1 MGRSQWTCTIFNY
14 LEFFMILQSRRFRFT
29 NFFSALIFAR
39 TYTSISTTMP
49 LSFKTNS
56 YPIPGL
62 HNLLVGQPLPAFALA
77 PQGPTMIQG
86 VGWSLPAG
94 AYTARQIVVGCAPLL
109 ETVLHNL
116 GPDVEGQ
123 STAREM
129 LLDNL
134 ASNLDL
140 GTRESSLEIPPKDP
154 GRKEMAEQAVK
165 IGKYIVAYARETR
178 YVAFDPNYVIR
189 SPCEGH
195 LLKPQVAQLMFG
207 PRSLRH
213 LMQIYNEYLHQMVLL
228 RDALLPFEN
237 HDEVVIPI
245 VPGPGK
251 GHLGMRFTE
260 TQRMGFI
267 AELMTKSITQ
277 ASVFK
282 VVQSLLVPS
291 MSTDN
296 AYGFQYKH
304 GLILPDAVI
313 GGLSLR
319 LFRYIPVVF
328 DETTTDVKLVY
339 ELEDYYSAPLLD
351 IRPAKHSVEK
361 GNPIGIAIDA
371 QEHAVKDC
379 CLSLSSATPDLE
391 SRHLQLRINRKD
403 GTSSST
409 DVGQIARGWRYSY
422 KVSPAEEESVIDHF
436 SSTASLHT
444 AVDVLSQ
451 SGQSGLVTAKEGG
464 MHVIQTSSQIEILA
478 LLGQI
483 YPDNI
488 IMLEKGASLK
498 DAEEAGQSMPGE
510 PCFVLQLLDS

>member
-1 MGRSQWTCTIFNY
+1 
-14 LEFFMILQSRRFRFT
+14 MILQSRRLRFT

-39 TYTSISTTMP
+39 SYTSIPARMSP
-49 LSFKTNS
+49 SSKTDS
-56 YPIPGL
+56 YRITGL
-62 HNLLVGQPLPAFALA
+62 HNLLVGQPLPAFASDHSD
-77 PQGPTMIQG
+77 PTMIQG

-94 AYTARQIVVGCAPLL
+94 PYTARQIVVGCAPLL

-116 GPDVEGQ
+116 GPDDEGQ
-123 STAREM
+123 LTAREM

-134 ASNLDL
+134 ASNLNL
-140 GTRESSLEIPPKDP
+140 GTRESSLEIPLKDP

-165 IGKYIVAYARETR
+165 IGKSIVTYAREAKD
-178 YVAFDPNYVIR
+178 VAFDPNYVIR

-237 HDEVVIPI
+237 YDEVVIPI

-251 GHLGMRFTE
+251 RHLGMRFTE
-260 TQRMGFI
+260 TQRMSFI

-282 VVQSLLVPS
+282 LAQSLLVPS

-313 GGLSLR
+313 GGSSLR
-319 LFRYIPVVF
+319 LFRYIPVVL
-328 DETTTDVKLVY
+328 DETVTDVKLAY

-361 GNPIGIAIDA
+361 GDPIGIAIDA
-371 QEHAVKDC
+371 QQHALKDC
-379 CLSLSSATPDLE
+379 SLSLSSTMPDLG
-391 SRHLQLRINRKD
+391 SRHLQLRMIHKN

-409 DVGQIARGWRYSY
+409 DFGQIARGWRYSY
-422 KVSPAEEESVIDHF
+422 KVSRAEEESVIDHF

-451 SGQSGLVTAKEGG
+451 SGQGGLVTAKEGG
-464 MHVIQTSSQIEILA
+464 IHVIQASSQIEILA

-488 IMLEKGASLK
+488 IMLEEGASLK

-510 PCFVLQLLDS
+510 PRFVLQLLDS